1 MPNSLRNKIK
11 HFCYTGELSE
21 SERDRLLNALDDTE
35 LKQQPCKDCISREDI
50 LNAIETWDKFGVNAE
65 QKLIRWQD
73 HYVPYVHLDDVRNA
87 IANMP
92 SVTPKASEQT
102 DTLDRI
108 ITQIEQVRD
117 KDKLCEYPYNRCI
130 RIIKEYRTGNS
141 PVSVPAPKRK
151 AAIERQ
157 VITTWFTPE
166 EKLPEEDI
174 CVLATVTATA
184 GNKRFIRTVLPVFYC
199 KDEGW
204 YELDYGFSE
213 MKVHAWCD
221 LEPYEGD

>member
-1 MPNSLRNKIK
+1 MTPQ
-11 HFCYTGELSE
+11 EASE
-21 SERDRLLNALDDTE
+21 E
-35 LKQQPCKDCISREDI
+35 LKEEFEIFKSGIDPADWDNPSEELKRIIEANTMAIKALEQQPCEDP
-50 LNAIETWDKFGVNAE
+50 LDK
-65 QKLIRWQD
+65 
-73 HYVPYVHLDDVRNA
+73 
-87 IANMP
+87 
-92 SVTPKASEQT
+92 
-102 DTLDRI
+102 I

-130 RIIKEYRTGNS
+130 RIIEEHRTGNS

-151 AAIERQ
+151 AAINRQ
-157 VITTWFTPE
+157 VIVTWFTPE

-199 KDEGW
+199 ISEGW

-213 MKVHAWCD
+213 LTVHAWCD
-221 LEPYEGD
+221 LDPYEGG

>member
-1 MPNSLRNKIK
+1 MTNEEAIR
-11 HFCYTGELSE
+11 
-21 SERDRLLNALDDTE
+21 E
-35 LKQQPCKDCISREDI
+35 LKAMYEHI
-50 LNAIETWDKFGVNAE
+50 LPHMSIMGTEAYDMAI
-65 QKLIRWQD
+65 
-73 HYVPYVHLDDVRNA
+73 
-87 IANMP
+87 
-92 SVTPKASEQT
+92 KALEQT

-108 ITQIEQVRD
+108 ITRIEQARD
-117 KDKLCEYPYNRCI
+117 KDKLAEYPYNRCI
-130 RIIKEYRTGNS
+130 RIIEDHRTENS

-157 VITTWFTPE
+157 VIVTWFTPE
-166 EKLPEEDI
+166 EKLPEEDV

-204 YELDYGFSE
+204 YELDYGFTE

-221 LEPYEGD
+221 LEPYGGN

>member
-1 MPNSLRNKIK
+1 MKLIIDLTEREIARLEEITKTSFFGAEIDAEVSDAISKL
-11 HFCYTGELSE
+11 LE
-21 SERDRLLNALDDTE
+21 S
-35 LKQQPCKDCISREDI
+35 QPCE
-50 LNAIETWDKFGVNAE
+50 
-65 QKLIRWQD
+65 
-73 HYVPYVHLDDVRNA
+73 
-87 IANMP
+87 
-92 SVTPKASEQT
+92 

-108 ITQIEQVRD
+108 IDRIEQVRD

-130 RIIKEYRTGNS
+130 RIIEEYRTANS

-157 VITTWFTPE
+157 VIVTWFTPE
-166 EKLPEEDI
+166 EKLPEEDV

-199 KDEGW
+199 KSEGW

-213 MKVHAWCD
+213 LTVHAWCD
-221 LEPYEGD
+221 LEPYEGE

>member
-1 MPNSLRNKIK
+1 MGKAEGTEGGVITMTDEEAIEILENDIEICTIQQKQAIDHVIKALR
-11 HFCYTGELSE
+11 
-21 SERDRLLNALDDTE
+21 
-35 LKQQPCKDCISREDI
+35 QQPCE
-50 LNAIETWDKFGVNAE
+50 
-65 QKLIRWQD
+65 
-73 HYVPYVHLDDVRNA
+73 
-87 IANMP
+87 
-92 SVTPKASEQT
+92 

-130 RIIKEYRTGNS
+130 KIIEEYRTGNS

-157 VITTWFTPE
+157 VIVTWFTPE
-166 EKLPEEDI
+166 EKLPEEDV

-199 KDEGW
+199 KSEGW

-213 MKVHAWCD
+213 LTVHAWCD
-221 LEPYEGD
+221 LDPYEGG